1 MKSWYAATATVAL
14 MGLAAA
20 GCHKLPKRPPPPG
33 RPLVVADKLDC
44 PDSQGRLLRQSAAAD
59 GQSCVYTTSDGATV
73 TLQRTSLDGKSAD
86 DFLKS
91 LEVTVSAGMPKHGD
105 LPAPPP
111 LGTKPGD
118 SKPGD
123 NKTGEWSQGKAK
135 VESHHSHDKA
145 DIDLPGLHI
154 HADGTGKATVRLPG
168 ITVDADDDKAL
179 VKTSWGGMKN
189 AVIDADKTGAEIR
202 AVNSDPANVD
212 AIYILASDTAGP
224 DDIHVVGYE
233 ARGPASG
240 PLIIATFKGKRYDH
254 HDHERYG
261 GDAQN
266 DLKKLIERNLK

>member
-44 PDSQGRLLRQSAAAD
+44 PDSQGRLLRQSAAED

-105 LPAPPP
+105 LPVPPP
-111 LGTKPGD
+111 LGTKPGV

-123 NKTGEWSQGKAK
+123 NKTGEWSQGNAK

-168 ITVDADDDKAL
+168 ISVDADDDKAL

-224 DDIHVVGYE
+224 DGIHVVGYE